1 MFLDLVKQAR
11 SHRGFR
17 QDRKVTRQELEHLVE
32 CARFTPAA
40 RNDQV
45 LKYYLAE
52 KPETVAAIQPLTKWA
67 GALAELHL
75 PRKGAEP
82 VAYIVICLD
91 GSLAENPAPYQ
102 RDVGIVAQTM
112 LLAAAEMGLNGCMI
126 GSFAA
131 GSCGKSWACRK
142 PSSPNCCWPWAR
154 DGPHRHDRRGRGRQ
168 HHLLSGCRGY
178 PLCTQAHPGA
188 ADFESVTDKCPPYV
202 KNLLKTGGGYGNM
215 VQS

>member
-131 GSCGKSWACRK
+131 GELREKLGLPETIK
-142 PSSPNCCWPWAR
+142 PQLLLALGEGMDRIVITDVGEDGSTTYYR
-154 DGPHRHDRRGRGRQ
+154 DAEDTH
-168 HHLLSGCRGY
+168 
-178 PLCTQAHPGA
+178 
-188 ADFESVTDKCPPYV
+188 YV
-202 KNLLKTGGGYGNM
+202 PKRTLEQLILNP
-215 VQS
+215 

>member
-11 SHRGFR
+11 SHRGFQ
-17 QDRKVTRQELEHLVE
+17 QDRKVTWQELEHLVE

-91 GSLAENPAPYQ
+91 GSLAENPTPYQ

-131 GSCGKSWACRK
+131 GELREKLGLPEAIK
-142 PSSPNCCWPWAR
+142 PQLLLALGEGTDRIVMTDVGEDGSTTYYR
-154 DGPHRHDRRGRGRQ
+154 DAEDTH
-168 HHLLSGCRGY
+168 
-178 PLCTQAHPGA
+178 
-188 ADFESVTDKCPPYV
+188 YV
-202 KNLLKTGGGYGNM
+202 PKRTLEQLILNP
-215 VQS
+215 

>member
-40 RNDQV
+40 RNDQA

-52 KPETVAAIQPLTKWA
+52 KTETVAAIQPLTKWA

-131 GSCGKSWACRK
+131 GELREKLGLPEAIK
-142 PSSPNCCWPWAR
+142 PQLLLALGEGTDRIVMTDVGEDGSTTYYR
-154 DGPHRHDRRGRGRQ
+154 DAEDTH
-168 HHLLSGCRGY
+168 
-178 PLCTQAHPGA
+178 
-188 ADFESVTDKCPPYV
+188 YV
-202 KNLLKTGGGYGNM
+202 PKRTLEQLILNP
-215 VQS
+215 

>member
-52 KPETVAAIQPLTKWA
+52 KPETVAAIQPLTKWG

-131 GSCGKSWACRK
+131 GELREKLGLPETIK
-142 PSSPNCCWPWAR
+142 PQLLLALGEGTDCIVITDVGEDGSTTYYR
-154 DGPHRHDRRGRGRQ
+154 DAEDTH
-168 HHLLSGCRGY
+168 
-178 PLCTQAHPGA
+178 
-188 ADFESVTDKCPPYV
+188 YV
-202 KNLLKTGGGYGNM
+202 PKRTLEQLILNP
-215 VQS
+215 

>member
-91 GSLAENPAPYQ
+91 GSLAENSAPYQ

-131 GSCGKSWACRK
+131 GELREKLGLPETIK
-142 PSSPNCCWPWAR
+142 PQLLLALGEGTDRIVMTDVGEDGSTTYYR
-154 DGPHRHDRRGRGRQ
+154 DAEDTH
-168 HHLLSGCRGY
+168 
-178 PLCTQAHPGA
+178 
-188 ADFESVTDKCPPYV
+188 YV
-202 KNLLKTGGGYGNM
+202 PKRTLEQLILNP
-215 VQS
+215 

>member
-102 RDVGIVAQTM
+102 RDVGIVAQTI

-131 GSCGKSWACRK
+131 GELREKLGLPEAIK
-142 PSSPNCCWPWAR
+142 PQLLLALGEGTDRIVMTNVGEDGSTTYYR
-154 DGPHRHDRRGRGRQ
+154 DAEDTHYVPKRTLECVR
-168 HHLLSGCRGY
+168 
-178 PLCTQAHPGA
+178 
-188 ADFESVTDKCPPYV
+188 TD
-202 KNLLKTGGGYGNM
+202 G
-215 VQS
+215 

>member
-91 GSLAENPAPYQ
+91 GSLAENPTPYQ

-112 LLAAAEMGLNGCMI
+112 LLAAVEMGLNGCMI

-131 GSCGKSWACRK
+131 GELREKLGLPEAIK
-142 PSSPNCCWPWAR
+142 PQLLLALGEGTDRIVMTDVGEDGSITYYR
-154 DGPHRHDRRGRGRQ
+154 DAEDTH
-168 HHLLSGCRGY
+168 
-178 PLCTQAHPGA
+178 
-188 ADFESVTDKCPPYV
+188 YV
-202 KNLLKTGGGYGNM
+202 PKRTLEQLILNP
-215 VQS
+215 

>member
-131 GSCGKSWACRK
+131 GELREKLGLPEAIK
-142 PSSPNCCWPWAR
+142 PQLLLALGEGTDR
-154 DGPHRHDRRGRGRQ
+154 IVMTDVGEDGSTTYYWDAEDIH
-168 HHLLSGCRGY
+168 
-178 PLCTQAHPGA
+178 
-188 ADFESVTDKCPPYV
+188 YV
-202 KNLLKTGGGYGNM
+202 PKRTLEQLILNP
-215 VQS
+215 

>member
-131 GSCGKSWACRK
+131 GELREKLGLPEAIK
-142 PSSPNCCWPWAR
+142 PQLLLALGEGTDRIVMTDVGEDGSTTYYR
-154 DGPHRHDRRGRGRQ
+154 DAED
-168 HHLLSGCRGY
+168 
-178 PLCTQAHPGA
+178 TN
-188 ADFESVTDKCPPYV
+188 YV
-202 KNLLKTGGGYGNM
+202 PKRTLEQLILNP
-215 VQS
+215 

>member
-82 VAYIVICLD
+82 VAYIVICMD

-131 GSCGKSWACRK
+131 GELREKLGLPEAIK
-142 PSSPNCCWPWAR
+142 PQLLLALGEGTDRIVMTDVGEDGSTTYYR
-154 DGPHRHDRRGRGRQ
+154 DAEDTH
-168 HHLLSGCRGY
+168 
-178 PLCTQAHPGA
+178 
-188 ADFESVTDKCPPYV
+188 YV
-202 KNLLKTGGGYGNM
+202 PKRTLEQLILNP
-215 VQS
+215 

>member
-126 GSFAA
+126 GSFEA
-131 GSCGKSWACRK
+131 GNLKK
-142 PSSPNCCWPWAR
+142 
-154 DGPHRHDRRGRGRQ
+154 
-168 HHLLSGCRGY
+168 LLGLPENLAPQLLLALGEG
-178 PLCTQAHPGA
+178 T
-188 ADFESVTDKCPPYV
+188 DNIVVTDAGPDGNINYFRDDQDVHYV
-202 KNLLKTGGGYGNM
+202 PKRTLESLIING
-215 VQS
+215 

>member
-131 GSCGKSWACRK
+131 GELRETLGLPETIK
-142 PSSPNCCWPWAR
+142 PQLLLALGEGTDRIVITDVGEDGSTTYYR
-154 DGPHRHDRRGRGRQ
+154 DAEDTH
-168 HHLLSGCRGY
+168 
-178 PLCTQAHPGA
+178 
-188 ADFESVTDKCPPYV
+188 YV
-202 KNLLKTGGGYGNM
+202 PKRTLEQLILNP
-215 VQS
+215 

>member
-75 PRKGAEP
+75 PRKGAGP

-131 GSCGKSWACRK
+131 GELRETLGLPEAIK
-142 PSSPNCCWPWAR
+142 PQLLLALGEGTDRIVITDVGEDGSTTYYR
-154 DGPHRHDRRGRGRQ
+154 DAEDTH
-168 HHLLSGCRGY
+168 
-178 PLCTQAHPGA
+178 
-188 ADFESVTDKCPPYV
+188 YV
-202 KNLLKTGGGYGNM
+202 PKRTLEQLILNP
-215 VQS
+215 

>member
-91 GSLAENPAPYQ
+91 GSLAENPTPYQ

-131 GSCGKSWACRK
+131 GELREKLGLPEAIK
-142 PSSPNCCWPWAR
+142 PQLLLALGEGTDRIVMTDVGEKGSTTYYR
-154 DGPHRHDRRGRGRQ
+154 DAEDTH
-168 HHLLSGCRGY
+168 
-178 PLCTQAHPGA
+178 
-188 ADFESVTDKCPPYV
+188 YV
-202 KNLLKTGGGYGNM
+202 PKRTLEQLILNP
-215 VQS
+215 

>member
-131 GSCGKSWACRK
+131 GELRERLGLPEAIK
-142 PSSPNCCWPWAR
+142 PQLLLALGEGTDRIVMTDVGEDGSTTYYR
-154 DGPHRHDRRGRGRQ
+154 DAEDTH
-168 HHLLSGCRGY
+168 
-178 PLCTQAHPGA
+178 
-188 ADFESVTDKCPPYV
+188 YV
-202 KNLLKTGGGYGNM
+202 PKRALEQLILNP
-215 VQS
+215 

>member
-131 GSCGKSWACRK
+131 GELREKLGLPEAIK
-142 PSSPNCCWPWAR
+142 PQLLLALGEGTDRIVMIDVGEDGSTTYYR
-154 DGPHRHDRRGRGRQ
+154 DAEDTH
-168 HHLLSGCRGY
+168 
-178 PLCTQAHPGA
+178 
-188 ADFESVTDKCPPYV
+188 YV
-202 KNLLKTGGGYGNM
+202 PKRTLEQLILNP
-215 VQS
+215 

>member
-17 QDRKVTRQELEHLVE
+17 QDRKVTWQELEHLVE

-91 GSLAENPAPYQ
+91 GSLAENPTPYQ

-112 LLAAAEMGLNGCMI
+112 LLAAVEMGLNGCMI

-131 GSCGKSWACRK
+131 GELREKLGLPEAIK
-142 PSSPNCCWPWAR
+142 PQLLLALGEGTDRIVMTDVGEDGSTTYYR
-154 DGPHRHDRRGRGRQ
+154 DAEDTH
-168 HHLLSGCRGY
+168 
-178 PLCTQAHPGA
+178 
-188 ADFESVTDKCPPYV
+188 YV
-202 KNLLKTGGGYGNM
+202 PKRTLEQLILNP
-215 VQS
+215 

>member
-67 GALAELHL
+67 GALAELAL

-131 GSCGKSWACRK
+131 GELREKLGLPEAIK
-142 PSSPNCCWPWAR
+142 PQLLLALGEGTDRIVITDVGEDGSTTYYR
-154 DGPHRHDRRGRGRQ
+154 DAEDTH
-168 HHLLSGCRGY
+168 
-178 PLCTQAHPGA
+178 
-188 ADFESVTDKCPPYV
+188 YV
-202 KNLLKTGGGYGNM
+202 PKRTLEQLILNP
-215 VQS
+215 

>member
-112 LLAAAEMGLNGCMI
+112 LLAAAETGLNGCMI

-131 GSCGKSWACRK
+131 GELREKLGLPEAIK
-142 PSSPNCCWPWAR
+142 PQLLLALGEGTDRIVITDVGEDGSTTYYR
-154 DGPHRHDRRGRGRQ
+154 DAEDTH
-168 HHLLSGCRGY
+168 
-178 PLCTQAHPGA
+178 
-188 ADFESVTDKCPPYV
+188 YV
-202 KNLLKTGGGYGNM
+202 PKRTLEQLILNP
-215 VQS
+215 

>member
-11 SHRGFR
+11 SYRGFR

-32 CARFTPAA
+32 GARFTPAA

-91 GSLAENPAPYQ
+91 GSLAENPTPYQ

-112 LLAAAEMGLNGCMI
+112 LLAAVEMGLNGCMI

-131 GSCGKSWACRK
+131 GELREKLGLPEAIKPQLLLALGEGTDRIVMTDGGKDGSTTYY
-142 PSSPNCCWPWAR
+142 R
-154 DGPHRHDRRGRGRQ
+154 DAEDTH
-168 HHLLSGCRGY
+168 
-178 PLCTQAHPGA
+178 
-188 ADFESVTDKCPPYV
+188 YV
-202 KNLLKTGGGYGNM
+202 PKRTLEQLILNP
-215 VQS
+215 

>member
-32 CARFTPAA
+32 CARFAPAA

-131 GSCGKSWACRK
+131 GELREKLGLPETIK
-142 PSSPNCCWPWAR
+142 PQLLLALGEGTDRIVITDVGEDGSTTYYR
-154 DGPHRHDRRGRGRQ
+154 DAEDIH
-168 HHLLSGCRGY
+168 
-178 PLCTQAHPGA
+178 
-188 ADFESVTDKCPPYV
+188 YV
-202 KNLLKTGGGYGNM
+202 PKRTLEQLILNP
-215 VQS
+215 

>member
-17 QDRKVTRQELEHLVE
+17 QDRKVTRQDLEHLVE

-91 GSLAENPAPYQ
+91 GSLAENPAPSQ

-131 GSCGKSWACRK
+131 GELREKLGLPEAIK
-142 PSSPNCCWPWAR
+142 PQLLLAL
-154 DGPHRHDRRGRGRQ
+154 GHDRRGGERQ
-168 HHLLSGCRGY
+168 HYLLSGCRGY

-188 ADFESVTDKCPPYV
+188 ADFESVTDKCPPHV

>member
-52 KPETVAAIQPLTKWA
+52 EPETVAAIQPLTKWA

-131 GSCGKSWACRK
+131 GELREKLGLPEAIK
-142 PSSPNCCWPWAR
+142 PQLLLALGEGTDRIVMTDVGEDGSTTYYR
-154 DGPHRHDRRGRGRQ
+154 DAEDTH
-168 HHLLSGCRGY
+168 
-178 PLCTQAHPGA
+178 
-188 ADFESVTDKCPPYV
+188 YV
-202 KNLLKTGGGYGNM
+202 PKRTLEQLILNL
-215 VQS
+215 

>member
-17 QDRKVTRQELEHLVE
+17 QDRKMTRQELEHLVE

-91 GSLAENPAPYQ
+91 GSLAENPTPYQ
-102 RDVGIVAQTM
+102 RDVGIVAQTI

-131 GSCGKSWACRK
+131 GELREKLGLPEAIK
-142 PSSPNCCWPWAR
+142 PQLLLALGEGTDRIVMTDVGEDGSTTYYR
-154 DGPHRHDRRGRGRQ
+154 DAGDTH
-168 HHLLSGCRGY
+168 
-178 PLCTQAHPGA
+178 
-188 ADFESVTDKCPPYV
+188 YV
-202 KNLLKTGGGYGNM
+202 PKRTLGQLILNP
-215 VQS
+215 

>member
-40 RNDQV
+40 RNNQV

-52 KPETVAAIQPLTKWA
+52 KPETAAAIQPLTKWA

-131 GSCGKSWACRK
+131 GELREKLGLPEAIK
-142 PSSPNCCWPWAR
+142 PQLLLALGAGTDRIVITDVGEDGSTTYYR
-154 DGPHRHDRRGRGRQ
+154 DAEDTH
-168 HHLLSGCRGY
+168 
-178 PLCTQAHPGA
+178 
-188 ADFESVTDKCPPYV
+188 YV
-202 KNLLKTGGGYGNM
+202 PKRTLEQLILNP
-215 VQS
+215 

>member
-91 GSLAENPAPYQ
+91 GSLAENPTPYQ

-112 LLAAAEMGLNGCMI
+112 LLAAVEMGLNGCMI

-131 GSCGKSWACRK
+131 GELREKLGLPEAIK
-142 PSSPNCCWPWAR
+142 PQLLLALGEGTDRIVMIDVGEDGSTTYYR
-154 DGPHRHDRRGRGRQ
+154 DAEDTH
-168 HHLLSGCRGY
+168 
-178 PLCTQAHPGA
+178 
-188 ADFESVTDKCPPYV
+188 YV
-202 KNLLKTGGGYGNM
+202 PKRTLEQLILNP
-215 VQS
+215 

>member
-17 QDRKVTRQELEHLVE
+17 QDRKVTRQELEHLAE

-131 GSCGKSWACRK
+131 GELREKLGLPEAIK
-142 PSSPNCCWPWAR
+142 PQLLLALGEGTDRIVMTDVGEDGSTTYYR
-154 DGPHRHDRRGRGRQ
+154 DAEDIH
-168 HHLLSGCRGY
+168 
-178 PLCTQAHPGA
+178 
-188 ADFESVTDKCPPYV
+188 YV
-202 KNLLKTGGGYGNM
+202 PKRTLEQLILNP
-215 VQS
+215 

>member
-11 SHRGFR
+11 SHRCFR

-102 RDVGIVAQTM
+102 RDVGIVAQTI

-131 GSCGKSWACRK
+131 GELREKLGLPEAIK
-142 PSSPNCCWPWAR
+142 PQLLLALGEGTDRIVMTDVGEDGSTTYYR
-154 DGPHRHDRRGRGRQ
+154 DAEDTH
-168 HHLLSGCRGY
+168 
-178 PLCTQAHPGA
+178 
-188 ADFESVTDKCPPYV
+188 YV
-202 KNLLKTGGGYGNM
+202 PKRTLEQLILNP
-215 VQS
+215 

>member
-52 KPETVAAIQPLTKWA
+52 KSETVAAIQPLTKWA

-131 GSCGKSWACRK
+131 GELREKLGLPEAIK
-142 PSSPNCCWPWAR
+142 PQLLLALGEGTDRIVITDVGEDGSTTYYR
-154 DGPHRHDRRGRGRQ
+154 DAEDTH
-168 HHLLSGCRGY
+168 
-178 PLCTQAHPGA
+178 
-188 ADFESVTDKCPPYV
+188 YV
-202 KNLLKTGGGYGNM
+202 PKRTLEQLILNP
-215 VQS
+215 

>member
-91 GSLAENPAPYQ
+91 GSLAENPTPYQ

-112 LLAAAEMGLNGCMI
+112 LLAAVEMGLNGCMI

-131 GSCGKSWACRK
+131 GELREKLGLPEAIK
-142 PSSPNCCWPWAR
+142 PKLLLALGEGTDRIVMTDVGEDGSTTYYR
-154 DGPHRHDRRGRGRQ
+154 DAEDTH
-168 HHLLSGCRGY
+168 
-178 PLCTQAHPGA
+178 
-188 ADFESVTDKCPPYV
+188 YV
-202 KNLLKTGGGYGNM
+202 PKRTLEQLILNP
-215 VQS
+215 

>member
-17 QDRKVTRQELEHLVE
+17 QDRKVTRQDLEHLVE

-131 GSCGKSWACRK
+131 GELREKLGLPEAIK
-142 PSSPNCCWPWAR
+142 PQLLLALGEGTDRIVMTDVGEDGSTTYYR
-154 DGPHRHDRRGRGRQ
+154 DAEDTH
-168 HHLLSGCRGY
+168 
-178 PLCTQAHPGA
+178 
-188 ADFESVTDKCPPYV
+188 YV
-202 KNLLKTGGGYGNM
+202 PKRTLEQLILNP
-215 VQS
+215 

>member
-91 GSLAENPAPYQ
+91 GSLAENPTPYQ

-112 LLAAAEMGLNGCMI
+112 LLAAVEMGLNGCMI

-131 GSCGKSWACRK
+131 GELREKLGLPEAIK
-142 PSSPNCCWPWAR
+142 PQLLLALGEGTDRIDMTDVGEDGSTTYYR
-154 DGPHRHDRRGRGRQ
+154 DAEDTH
-168 HHLLSGCRGY
+168 
-178 PLCTQAHPGA
+178 
-188 ADFESVTDKCPPYV
+188 YV
-202 KNLLKTGGGYGNM
+202 PKRTLEQLILNP
-215 VQS
+215 

>member
-52 KPETVAAIQPLTKWA
+52 KTETVAAIQPLTKWA

-131 GSCGKSWACRK
+131 GELREKLGLPEAIK
-142 PSSPNCCWPWAR
+142 PQLLLALGEGTDRIVITDVGEDGSTTYYR
-154 DGPHRHDRRGRGRQ
+154 DAEDTH
-168 HHLLSGCRGY
+168 
-178 PLCTQAHPGA
+178 
-188 ADFESVTDKCPPYV
+188 YV
-202 KNLLKTGGGYGNM
+202 PKRTLEQLILNP
-215 VQS
+215 

>member
-40 RNDQV
+40 RNNQV

-131 GSCGKSWACRK
+131 GELREKLGLPEAIK
-142 PSSPNCCWPWAR
+142 PQLLLALGEGTDRIVITDVGEDGSTTYYR
-154 DGPHRHDRRGRGRQ
+154 DAEDIH
-168 HHLLSGCRGY
+168 
-178 PLCTQAHPGA
+178 
-188 ADFESVTDKCPPYV
+188 YV
-202 KNLLKTGGGYGNM
+202 PKRTLEQLILNP
-215 VQS
+215 

>member
-40 RNDQV
+40 RNNQV

-131 GSCGKSWACRK
+131 GELREKLGLPEAIK
-142 PSSPNCCWPWAR
+142 PQLLLALGEGTDRIVMTDVGEDGSTTYYR
-154 DGPHRHDRRGRGRQ
+154 DAEDTH
-168 HHLLSGCRGY
+168 
-178 PLCTQAHPGA
+178 
-188 ADFESVTDKCPPYV
+188 YV
-202 KNLLKTGGGYGNM
+202 PKRTLEQLILNP
-215 VQS
+215 

>member
-131 GSCGKSWACRK
+131 GELREKLGLPEAIK
-142 PSSPNCCWPWAR
+142 PQLLLALGEGTDRIVMTDVGEDGGTTYYR
-154 DGPHRHDRRGRGRQ
+154 DAEDIH
-168 HHLLSGCRGY
+168 
-178 PLCTQAHPGA
+178 
-188 ADFESVTDKCPPYV
+188 YV
-202 KNLLKTGGGYGNM
+202 PKRTLEQLILNP
-215 VQS
+215 

>member
-45 LKYYLAE
+45 QKYYLAE

-102 RDVGIVAQTM
+102 RDVGIVAQTI

-131 GSCGKSWACRK
+131 GELREKLGLPEAIK
-142 PSSPNCCWPWAR
+142 PQLLLALGEGTDRIVMTDVGEDGSTTYYR
-154 DGPHRHDRRGRGRQ
+154 DAEDIH
-168 HHLLSGCRGY
+168 
-178 PLCTQAHPGA
+178 
-188 ADFESVTDKCPPYV
+188 YV
-202 KNLLKTGGGYGNM
+202 PKRTLEQLILNP
-215 VQS
+215 

>member
-91 GSLAENPAPYQ
+91 GSLAENPTPYQ

-131 GSCGKSWACRK
+131 GELREKLGLPEAIK
-142 PSSPNCCWPWAR
+142 PQLLLALGEGTDRIVMTDVGEDGSTTYYR
-154 DGPHRHDRRGRGRQ
+154 DAEDTH
-168 HHLLSGCRGY
+168 
-178 PLCTQAHPGA
+178 
-188 ADFESVTDKCPPYV
+188 YV
-202 KNLLKTGGGYGNM
+202 PKRTLEQLILNP
-215 VQS
+215 

>member
-131 GSCGKSWACRK
+131 GGLREKLGLPEAIK
-142 PSSPNCCWPWAR
+142 PQLLLALGEGTDRIVMTDVGEDGSTTYYR
-154 DGPHRHDRRGRGRQ
+154 DAEDIH
-168 HHLLSGCRGY
+168 
-178 PLCTQAHPGA
+178 
-188 ADFESVTDKCPPYV
+188 YV
-202 KNLLKTGGGYGNM
+202 PKRTLEQLILNP
-215 VQS
+215 

>member
-52 KPETVAAIQPLTKWA
+52 KPEMVAAIQPLTKWA

-131 GSCGKSWACRK
+131 GELREKLGLPETIK
-142 PSSPNCCWPWAR
+142 PQLLLALGEGTDRIVITDVGEDGSTTYYR
-154 DGPHRHDRRGRGRQ
+154 DAEDTH
-168 HHLLSGCRGY
+168 
-178 PLCTQAHPGA
+178 
-188 ADFESVTDKCPPYV
+188 YV
-202 KNLLKTGGGYGNM
+202 PKRTLEQLILNP
-215 VQS
+215 